1 MIKFI
6 IFALLAICL
15 NAYEIIQSKNVNI
28 IKAKDLKYRINGYKL
43 SEISDLVYDKNS
55 SVLYMLSDKGV
66 LFSFRAEF
74 TKDNF
79 KLKPLNAYPLKDKNG
94 NILEDSL
101 RDSEGMALDNRGN
114 LYISFERINKIYQVS
129 KMGRLLKELKLPKNL
144 ENIIP
149 SSDNKSFESLAWHK
163 KYGLI
168 TALEYPKEGLNRIN
182 QTIYSLSGKEW
193 NFKMENVKRNG
204 ISEVEVMDDGNLLVL
219 ERAFNWFIGK
229 FEVNLV
235 KVYINDCKEKFCKK
249 EVLLKLKLNR
259 FFNLENYEGL
269 ANIGNGRYLLISDD
283 NNNFLALTKLIYFRV
298 K

>member
-1 MIKFI
+1 MIKVLLFI
-6 IFALLAICL
+6 LFFISL
-15 NAYEIIQSKNVNI
+15 NAYDIAFNKNIKI
-28 IKAKDLKYRINGYKL
+28 IKTKELNYKIDGYKL

-55 SVLYMLSDKGV
+55 SILYMVSDKGV
-66 LFSFRAEF
+66 LFSFRAKF

-79 KLKPLNAYPLKDKNG
+79 KLKPLHAYPLRDKNG
-94 NILEDSL
+94 KNLEDGL
-101 RDSEGMALDNRGN
+101 KDSEGMALDSRGN

-129 KMGRLLKELKLPKNL
+129 KMGRLIKEIKLPKNL
-144 ENIIP
+144 EDIIP
-149 SSDNKSFESLAWHK
+149 SSSNKSFESLAWHK
-163 KYGLI
+163 KYGFI
-168 TALEYPKEGLNRIN
+168 SALEYPKEGLNRIN

-193 NFKMENVKRNG
+193 NFKMENIKRNG

-219 ERAFNWFIGK
+219 ERAFNWFIGE

-249 EVLLKLKLNR
+249 ELILKLKLNR